1 MSPKHDLYG
10 TWFRN
15 GRHLKADSHFS
26 FQTTTQQRH
35 ISFASRITV
44 RHWHCVLIVLFKG
57 ERLSGGIRMGK
68 GKRGRV
74 YYNGEKIYFFISFLY
89 RYIYTL
95 YDLIKLHLLA
105 MTTSTTWR
113 RTGSDIWNVITSM
126 CNHRWYVLPQ
136 SLIYTIWECV
146 KYRQYPISHWNSLS
160 NSHFRFMIE
169 KGRYF
174 VRSKTFEGH
183 QLSYQTCWKSF
194 QSLKT
199 LAFP

>member
-1 MSPKHDLYG
+1 MGSG
-10 TWFRN
+10 W
-15 GRHLKADSHFS
+15 GRGRGEGS
-26 FQTTTQQRH
+26 TTT
-35 ISFASRITV
+35 A
-44 RHWHCVLIVLFKG
+44 
-57 ERLSGGIRMGK
+57 
-68 GKRGRV
+68 
-74 YYNGEKIYFFISFLY
+74 KIYFFFISFLY
-89 RYIYTL
+89 RYIFTL

-146 KYRQYPISHWNSLS
+146 KYRHYSISHWNSLF